1 MAVWY
6 LMRGTGVVSLVLLTG
21 VFALGI
27 ATRRRAR
34 IPTLPRFATLALHR
48 SLSLLAVTFIAIHVV
63 TALVDPYAAV
73 VVVDL
78 VVPFTASS
86 QPLWIGLGALALDL
100 VLALIVTGLLRRR
113 IGRRAFRA
121 VHWGAYA
128 AWPLALVH
136 AVGIGSDT
144 ATPWLRSVGVAC
156 VLVVAA
162 GAAWR
167 WGARPAQTTRASQS
181 RTAPTTSVSPP

>member
-21 VFALGI
+21 VFVLGI

-34 IPTLPRFATLALHR
+34 VPTLPRFATLALHR
-48 SLSLLAVTFIAIHVV
+48 SLSLLAVSFIAIHVG
-63 TALVDPYAAV
+63 TALVNPYAAV
-73 VVVDL
+73 AVVDL
-78 VVPFTASS
+78 FVPFTASS
-86 QPLWIGLGALALDL
+86 QPLWVGLGALALDL

-136 AVGIGSDT
+136 AIGIGSDT
-144 ATPWLRSVGVAC
+144 GTPWLRAVGVAC
-156 VLVVAA
+156 ALAVAA
-162 GAAWR
+162 SVAWR
-167 WGARPAQTTRASQS
+167 ASAERTDPPLRAPRGTRLSS
-181 RTAPTTSVSPP
+181 SHR